1 MLRSRT
7 FALFS
12 SLLLLNPLSD
22 VYAQQTQAQQ
32 VYAQQA
38 NEAAS
43 ETLIVTS
50 DRLTDVAPQSYRAQ
64 RSSLASKQPVSFLE
78 EARAVETVT
87 AQVMA
92 DHDIDSLDE
101 AMAMVAGVTAGNNM
115 GGTEDGYIKRGFGSN
130 SDGSILIDGI
140 RQPRG
145 TFSMATVDHV
155 DVLKGPASLFQG
167 QQDPG
172 GVINLVTKRPEY
184 EWQREISAE
193 ATSLGGGN
201 ASVDVTGPIADTGL
215 AFRFIVHHEDEDSAR
230 VFGHDRRTIIAPSLR
245 WEGHDSRAQI
255 SYEYRDY
262 DLDLDRGTVMI
273 DGEPA
278 KVPSDRRFDESWSR
292 VFGHDEAVTA
302 WWEQDINND
311 WSTRLT
317 YGWNRRQ
324 YSDGQPRVLSV
335 NEQSG
340 ALTRRADANIG
351 FDRRVQYTAWDT
363 SGTASVAG
371 MRHDLTVG
379 IDHERRRDYLAEVYR
394 GSSVTDQNIY
404 AMSYG
409 GLTLDSDS
417 LNTSRS
423 NRLDEVNTTGIYLN
437 DRWHFNDRWTL
448 GLGGRY
454 THYEQFS
461 GGGQDFITETDTS
474 DDIFLPSINLLHR
487 LTSDTSV
494 YASYS
499 EAFVPNGAD
508 SDTGQALAPEHSMG
522 SEIGV
527 KHLWSDQFSLAVAL
541 FDIRKENVAVSDNGV
556 TRTVGEAGSR
566 GVELTVSGQ
575 LTDQLSLL
583 GAYAYTDTEVLKDTD
598 DTQGNRLANAAR
610 HTASLYLA
618 HDLTTSPG
626 LGNWRLGGGVRYVGE
641 REGDAD
647 NSFQLD
653 AYTVADAFVGWDTP
667 WLGDNLH
674 LQLNAKNLFDTTYYP
689 SSGGNTRVVVGDP
702 LEVSLQASV
711 RF

>member
-1 MLRSRT
+1 MFRSRT
-7 FALFS
+7 IALFS
-12 SLLLLNPLSD
+12 PLLLLNPLPYA
-22 VYAQQTQAQQ
+22 YAQQTDET
-32 VYAQQA
+32 VS
-38 NEAAS
+38 ETVS

-78 EARAVETVT
+78 EARTVETVT

-92 DHDIDSLDE
+92 DHNIDSLTE
-101 AMAMVAGVTAGNNM
+101 AMAMVAGVTESNNM
-115 GGTEDGYIKRGFGSN
+115 GGTEDGFIKRGFGSN
-130 SDGSILIDGI
+130 SDGSTLIDGI

-155 DVLKGPASLFQG
+155 EVLKGPASLFQG

-201 ASVDVTGPIADTGL
+201 ASVDVTGPLADTGL
-215 AFRFIVHHEDEDSAR
+215 AFRFIVHHEDEDSFRA
-230 VFGHDRRTIIAPSLR
+230 FGNNRRTIVAPSLR
-245 WEGHDSRAQI
+245 WEGSDSRAQI

-262 DLDLDRGTVMI
+262 DLDLDRGTVI
-273 DGEPA
+273 VDGEPA
-278 KVPSDRRFDESWSR
+278 KVPNDRRFDEPWSR

-302 WWEQDINND
+302 WWEQDINDD

-324 YSDGQPRVLSV
+324 YSDGQPRVLRV
-335 NEQSG
+335 NEDTG
-340 ALTRRADANIG
+340 ALTRRADANVG

-363 SGTASVAG
+363 TGTATLAG

-379 IDHERRRDYLAEVYR
+379 IDHERRRDYVGDVYR
-394 GSSVTDQNIY
+394 GSAVTDQNIY
-404 AMSYG
+404 DMSYG
-409 GLTLDSDS
+409 GLNLDSDR

-423 NRLDEVNTTGIYLN
+423 NRLDEINTTGVYLN

-454 THYEQFS
+454 THYEQF
-461 GGGQDFITETDTS
+461 GGRGRPFVTATDIS
-474 DDIFLPSINLLHR
+474 DDIFLPSVSLLHR
-487 LTSDTSV
+487 LTPDTSV

-508 SDTGQALAPEHSMG
+508 SDTGKTLDPEHSMG

-527 KHLWSDQFSLAVAL
+527 KHLWNDQFSLAAAL

-583 GAYAYTDTEVLKDTD
+583 GAYAYTDTEVLKDTEG
-598 DTQGNRLANAAR
+598 TEGNRLTNAAR

-618 HDLTTSPG
+618 HDLNTGPEM
-626 LGNWRLGGGVRYVGE
+626 GNWRLGGGVRYVGE

-653 AYTVADAFVGWDTP
+653 AYTVADAFIGWDTP

-689 SSGGNTRVVVGDP
+689 SSGGSTRVVVGDP

-711 RF
+711 KF

>member
-1 MLRSRT
+1 MFRSRT
-7 FALFS
+7 IALFS
-12 SLLLLNPLSD
+12 PLLLLNPLPYA
-22 VYAQQTQAQQ
+22 YAQQT
-32 VYAQQA
+32 
-38 NEAAS
+38 NETASETVS

-50 DRLTDVAPQSYRAQ
+50 DRLTDVTPQSYRAQ

-78 EARAVETVT
+78 EARTVESIT

-92 DHDIDSLDE
+92 DHNIDSLTE
-101 AMAMVAGVTAGNNM
+101 AMAMVAGVTEGNNM
-115 GGTEDGYIKRGFGSN
+115 GGTEDGFIKRGFGSN

-155 DVLKGPASLFQG
+155 EVLKGPASLFQG

-184 EWQREISAE
+184 EWERQISAE
-193 ATSLGGGN
+193 SSSFGGGN
-201 ASVDVTGPIADTGL
+201 ASVDVTGPLVDTGL
-215 AFRFIVHHEDEDSAR
+215 AFRFIVHHEDEDSFRA
-230 VFGHDRRTIIAPSLR
+230 FGNNRRTIVAPSLR
-245 WEGHDSRAQI
+245 WEGSDSRAQI

-278 KVPSDRRFDESWSR
+278 NISRKQRLDESWSR

-302 WWEQDINND
+302 WWEQDINDD

-324 YSDGQPRVLSV
+324 YSDGQPRVMGVDEST
-335 NEQSG
+335 G
-340 ALTRRADANIG
+340 ALTRRADANHG

-363 SGTASVAG
+363 TGTATLAG

-379 IDHERRRDYLAEVYR
+379 IDHERQRDYLAEVYR
-394 GSSVTDQNIY
+394 GRSVTDQNLYNI
-404 AMSYG
+404 SYG
-409 GLTLDSDS
+409 GLNFDSDS
-417 LNTSRS
+417 LNTSLS
-423 NRLDEVNTTGIYLN
+423 QRLDEVNTTGVYLN
-437 DRWHFNDRWTL
+437 DRWHLSDAWIL

-454 THYEQFS
+454 THYEQF
-461 GGGQDFITETDTS
+461 GGRGQDFITETDIS
-474 DDIFLPSINLLHR
+474 DNIFLPSVSLLHR
-487 LTSDTSV
+487 LTPDTSI

-508 SDTGQALAPEHSMG
+508 SDTGKTLDPEHSMG

-527 KHLWSDQFSLAVAL
+527 KHLWNDQFSLAAAL

-556 TRTVGEAGSR
+556 TRTVGEAGSQ
-566 GVELTVSGQ
+566 GLELTVSGQ
-575 LTDQLSLL
+575 LTDRLSLL
-583 GAYAYTDTEVLKDTD
+583 GAYAYTDTEVLKDTAG
-598 DTQGNRLANAAR
+598 TQGNRLSNAAR

-618 HDLTTSPG
+618 HDLNNAPE

-653 AYTVADAFVGWDTP
+653 AYTVADAFIGWDTP

-689 SSGGNTRVVVGDP
+689 SSGGSERVVVGDP

>member
-7 FALFS
+7 TIALFS
-12 SLLLLNPLSD
+12 PLLLLNPLPYA
-22 VYAQQTQAQQ
+22 YAQHAS
-32 VYAQQA
+32 
-38 NEAAS
+38 EAAS

-64 RSSLASKQPVSFLE
+64 RVSLASKQPVSFLE
-78 EARAVETVT
+78 EARTVETVT

-92 DHDIDSLDE
+92 DHNLDSLTE
-101 AMAMVAGVTAGNNM
+101 AMGMVAGITEGNTM
-115 GGTEDGYIKRGFGSN
+115 GGTEDGFIKRGFGSN

-155 DVLKGPASLFQG
+155 EVLKGPASLFQG

-184 EWQREISAE
+184 TWQREISAE
-193 ATSLGGGN
+193 TTSLGGGN
-201 ASVDVTGPIADTGL
+201 ASIDVTGPLADSGL
-215 AFRFIVHHEDEDSAR
+215 AFRFIVHHEDEDSFRA
-230 VFGHDRRTIIAPSLR
+230 FGNNRRTIVAPSLR
-245 WEGHDSRAQI
+245 WEGNNSRAQI
-255 SYEYRDY
+255 AYEYRDY
-262 DLDLDRGTVMI
+262 DLDMDRGTVII

-278 KVPSDRRFDESWSR
+278 KVPNERRFDEPWSR
-292 VFGHDEAVTA
+292 TFGHDEAVTT
-302 WWEQDINND
+302 WWEQDINDD

-324 YSDGQPRVLSV
+324 YSGGQPRVLRV
-335 NEQSG
+335 NDASG
-340 ALTRRADANIG
+340 ALTRRADDNRGI
-351 FDRRVQYTAWDT
+351 DRRVQYTAWDT
-363 SGTASVAG
+363 TGTTTLAG

-379 IDHERRRDYLAEVYR
+379 VDHERQRNYLAEAYR
-394 GSSVTDQNIY
+394 GTPVTDQNVYDI
-404 AMSYG
+404 SYG
-409 GLTLDSDS
+409 GLNLDRDS

-423 NRLDEVNTTGIYLN
+423 NRLDKTNTTGVYLH

-461 GGGQDFITETDTS
+461 GRGQPFVTATDIS
-474 DDIFLPSINLLHR
+474 DDIFLPSVSLLHR
-487 LTSDTSV
+487 LSPATSV

-508 SDTGQALAPEHSMG
+508 SDSDTGKALDPEHSMG
-522 SEIGV
+522 SEIGL
-527 KHLWSDQFSLAVAL
+527 KHLWNDQFALTAAL

-556 TRTVGEAGSR
+556 TRTVGEAGAQ
-566 GVELTVSGQ
+566 GVELTISGQ

-583 GAYAYTDTEVLKDTD
+583 GAYAYNDTEVRKDTEG
-598 DTQGNRLANAAR
+598 TQGNRLTNAAR

-618 HDLTTSPG
+618 HDLSTAPE

-653 AYTVADAFVGWDTP
+653 AYTVADAFIGWETP

-689 SSGGNTRVVVGDP
+689 SSGGSTRVVVGDP

>member
-7 FALFS
+7 IALFS
-12 SLLLLNPLSD
+12 PLLLLNPLP
-22 VYAQQTQAQQ
+22 YA
-32 VYAQQA
+32 YAQQA
-38 NEAAS
+38 NEPAS
-43 ETLIVTS
+43 ETVSKTVIVTS

-78 EARAVETVT
+78 EARTVETVT
-87 AQVMA
+87 AQVMT
-92 DHDIDSLDE
+92 DHNIDSLTE
-101 AMAMVAGVTAGNNM
+101 AMAMVAGVTEGNNM
-115 GGTEDGYIKRGFGSN
+115 GGTEDGFIKRGFGSN
-130 SDGSILIDGI
+130 SDGSTLIDGI

-155 DVLKGPASLFQG
+155 EVLKGPASLFQG

-184 EWQREISAE
+184 QWQREISAE

-201 ASVDVTGPIADTGL
+201 ASVDVTGPLADTGL
-215 AFRFIVHHEDEDSAR
+215 AFRFIVHHEDEDSFRA
-230 VFGHDRRTIIAPSLR
+230 FGNNRRTIVAPSLR
-245 WEGHDSRAQI
+245 WEGSDSRAQI

-278 KVPSDRRFDESWSR
+278 KVPNDRRFDESWSR

-324 YSDGQPRVLSV
+324 YSDGQPRVLRV
-335 NEQSG
+335 NEDTG
-340 ALTRRADANIG
+340 ALTRRADANYG

-363 SGTASVAG
+363 TGTATLAG
-371 MRHDLTVG
+371 MRHDLTIGV
-379 IDHERRRDYLAEVYR
+379 DHERQRDYLAEVYR
-394 GSSVTDQNIY
+394 GTAVTDQNIY
-404 AMSYG
+404 DISYG
-409 GLTLDSDS
+409 GLNLDSDS

-423 NRLDEVNTTGIYLN
+423 NRLDEINTTGVYLN

-454 THYEQFS
+454 THYEQF
-461 GGGQDFITETDTS
+461 GGRSQDFVTETDIS
-474 DDIFLPSINLLHR
+474 DDIFLPSVSLLHR
-487 LTSDTSV
+487 LSPETSV

-508 SDTGQALAPEHSMG
+508 SDTGKTLDPEHSMG

-527 KHLWSDQFSLAVAL
+527 KHLWNDQLSLAVTL

-556 TRTVGEAGSR
+556 TRTVGEAGSQ

-575 LTDQLSLL
+575 LTDQLSLM
-583 GAYAYTDTEVLKDTD
+583 GAYAYTDTEVLKDTEG
-598 DTQGNRLANAAR
+598 TQGNALTNAAR

-618 HDLTTSPG
+618 HDLTTAPG

-647 NSFQLD
+647 NSFRLD
-653 AYTVADAFVGWDTP
+653 AYTVADAFIGWDTP

-689 SSGGNTRVVVGDP
+689 SSGGSTRVVVGDP

-711 RF
+711 KF